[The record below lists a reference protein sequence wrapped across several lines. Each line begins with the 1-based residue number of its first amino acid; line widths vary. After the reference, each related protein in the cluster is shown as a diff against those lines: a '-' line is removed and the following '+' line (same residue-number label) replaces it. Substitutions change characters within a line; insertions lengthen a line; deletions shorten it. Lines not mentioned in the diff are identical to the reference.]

1 MDKSIHFAITEF
13 NNCFII
19 RSPSLFLM
27 TIFFK
32 RSDLPFSRKSD
43 RKKEKSVA
51 SCTHKQNIICSQT
64 LLVDECAWADHH
76 LQAVICRSSGG
87 LSASEKKI
95 APDDAKR
102 IIFFRLE
109 TSEAH
114 RTRVRRKLADEE
126 RALYKL
132 KETAEFLDR
141 CSVGKKEK
149 KKIMTHST
157 YSAKALP
164 DCISWF
170 QGTVSGHQTILFCHL
185 PCHKRIKVDGL
196 INKNNH

>member
-32 RSDLPFSRKSD
+32 RSDPPFSRKSD

-76 LQAVICRSSGG
+76 LQAVICKSSGG
-87 LSASEKKI
+87 LSASEKDI

-102 IIFFRLE
+102 IIFLRLE

-114 RTRVRRKLADEE
+114 RTRVRRKPADEE
-126 RALYKL
+126 RAFYKL
-132 KETAEFLDR
+132 TETAKFLDR
-141 CSVGKKEK
+141 CSVEK
-149 KKIMTHST
+149 KRRKELWRI
-157 YSAKALP
+157 LP
-164 DCISWF
+164 
-170 QGTVSGHQTILFCHL
+170 ILPRPYQITFHDFRELCQV
-185 PCHKRIKVDGL
+185 IKQSSFVTFPVTNEL
-196 INKNNH
+196 KSMV